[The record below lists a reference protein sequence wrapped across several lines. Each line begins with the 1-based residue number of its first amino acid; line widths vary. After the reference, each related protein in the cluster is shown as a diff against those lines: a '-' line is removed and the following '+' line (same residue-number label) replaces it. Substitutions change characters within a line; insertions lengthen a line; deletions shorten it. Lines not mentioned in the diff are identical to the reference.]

1 MCVCDIRGKRGEG
14 ENETRDKVENRKEE
28 GASEEDRGT
37 KQTWSGVE
45 WVMDAGKR
53 QSEVKP
59 RATTARETFLVTPAA
74 LSGRTPEEKV
84 AAAAATSPLLGALF
98 SRDHAHTQLL
108 GPHGERKEG
117 RHRQS

>member
-45 WVMDAGKR
+45 WVMDAGKGNR
-53 QSEVKP
+53 RLNHVRRRHE
-59 RATTARETFLVTPAA
+59 R
-74 LSGRTPEEKV
+74 
-84 AAAAATSPLLGALF
+84 LF
-98 SRDHAHTQLL
+98 
-108 GPHGERKEG
+108 
-117 RHRQS
+117 